1 MLIKYLVENTTKNIG
16 ISNFIICEISSK
28 FSIIKY
34 EDMLKD
40 TKKTLLQIISFIN
53 KFTEISIA

>member
-34 EDMLKD
+34 EDMGND
-40 TKKTLLQIISFIN
+40 RIIKNNNGIIKPSNNI
-53 KFTEISIA
+53 